1 MLDPA
6 HQRNGPNEIQDTRS
20 IAATSPDGSEVGSEH
35 HSGRSENPG
44 LQENP
49 TVGHQSSCDLFPSPE
64 LHSKEDFSDTLVI
77 KPLHDEITR

>member
-6 HQRNGPNEIQDTRS
+6 HHRNGPNEIQDTRS

-64 LHSKEDFSDTLVI
+64 LHSKEDFSDYI
-77 KPLHDEITR
+77 K